1 MEQLIKHLHKGK
13 FGTCLNYER
22 VIASKEA
29 EYTELDVIESGII
42 RNAVRDMGIERL
54 YTHQAESYRQVRAGK
69 DIIVTTPTASGK
81 TMCYNLPVTEHIYH
95 DRNVRALYLFP
106 LKALGHDQQK
116 SLENFLSEIPL
127 GGGIRTAVIDGDTDK
142 KLRRKILKE
151 QPNIIISNPDILHY
165 SMLAKRE
172 EWDGFLSGLK
182 YLVVDELHTYRGVF
196 GSHVYNLFAR
206 FQRLYPHVQ
215 IITCSATVG
224 SPADFAGQ
232 LFGRE
237 FIHIDKSGAPAGKKH
252 FLMFNP
258 DTSPSALADYLL
270 KANIEAGVKTIC
282 FTKSRKQTETIF
294 ARAIAGDPS
303 MASAL
308 SSYRAGFLPEERREI
323 EKKFSNGSL
332 KAVISTSAFELG
344 LDIGGVD
351 STILVGYPGSM
362 MSLWQRAGRSGR
374 GVKDSLIMMIAGND
388 ALDQYYVR
396 KPELL
401 FEGRFEELAVDRENN
416 EINEGHI
423 ICAAYEKPIS
433 RDEAYY
439 AENAELIEKLTEKGR
454 LFEDTDKN
462 RLFALGKYP
471 YGDVDLRMA
480 GDSYTLNCM
489 GMLIATNSGRR
500 VYTENFEGAV
510 YLHRG
515 SQFIVTGRDRQK
527 REIELK
533 PFSGNYYTVPLTE
546 KQTSVL
552 QERTRLKDGNLR
564 ACFSDLRV
572 TERLTGYSKI
582 SARSGEKLQD
592 IELEED
598 PVMFETKG
606 MYFLMPPVL
615 RAEIEEKGM
624 NYMGAIHAFEHAVIA
639 MLPTV
644 VLSSRD
650 DVGGIS
656 YPYHPQ
662 LESSAV
668 FVYDGYP
675 GGVGIVK
682 RAFGRVRE
690 LLETTLN
697 QVTLC
702 SCEEGCPACIYS
714 PKCGSGNYPLDKKGA
729 AYLLKRLLEADI
741 ADEEVKNEEK
751 AMTATENSNEVLV
764 YDIETKYSADDV
776 GGWNNADRMG
786 VSVAVVYSMQTGE
799 FTAYREER
807 VDEMIERLSSAKMI
821 IGFNNIGFDNKVLSG
836 YGLKAFRG
844 TFVFDMLADIR
855 SITGKR
861 FSLDKLT
868 QSTLN
873 SGKSADGLMALQ
885 WYKEGRFDLIEE
897 YCIKDVEVTK
907 DLFMFGVE
915 KGFVHAPM
923 KDGSLIRV
931 PVKWREILSSYIGL
945 SSF

>member
-1 MEQLIKHLHKGK
+1 MEQLINHLHKGK
-13 FGTCLNYER
+13 FASALNYER
-22 VIASKEA
+22 VIPAKEA
-29 EYTELDVIESGII
+29 EYIDLDVIESSII
-42 RNAVRDMGIERL
+42 RDAVKDMGIERL
-54 YTHQAESYRQVRAGK
+54 YIHQAESYKQVRAGK

-81 TMCYNLPVTEHIYH
+81 TMCYNLPICEHIYH
-95 DRNVRALYLFP
+95 DRNVKALYLFP

-116 SLENFLSEIPL
+116 TLDNFLGEIPL
-127 GGGIRTAVIDGDTDK
+127 GGGIKTAVIDGDTDK

-151 QPNIIISNPDILHY
+151 NPNIIISNPDILHY
-165 SMLAKRE
+165 SMLAKKE
-172 EWDGFLSGLK
+172 EWDSFLSGLK

-206 FQRLYPHVQ
+206 FKRLYPHVQ
-215 IITCSATVG
+215 IVACSATVA
-224 SPADFAGQ
+224 SPAEFAGQ
-232 LFGRE
+232 LFGRD
-237 FIHIDKSGAPAGKKH
+237 FVHVDKSGAPSGKKH
-252 FLMFNP
+252 FMMFNP

-270 KANIEAGVKTIC
+270 KANMEAGVKTIC

-303 MASAL
+303 MASKL

-323 EKKFSNGSL
+323 EKKFSDGSL

-374 GVKDSLIMMIAGND
+374 GVKDSLILMIAGND

-401 FEGRFEELAVDRENN
+401 FEGKFEELAVDRENI

-423 ICAAYEKPIS
+423 ICAAYERPIS
-433 RDEAYY
+433 RGEIYY
-439 AENAELIEKLTEKGR
+439 LENSEQIENLALKGR
-454 LFEDTDKN
+454 LFEDADKN

-515 SQFIVTGRDRQK
+515 SQFIVKSRDKQK
-527 REIELK
+527 REIELQ
-533 PFSGNYYTVPLTE
+533 PFNGNYYTVPLTE

-552 QERTRLKDGNLR
+552 KERTKTKDGNLNV
-564 ACFSDLRV
+564 CFSDLRV

-592 IELEED
+592 ITLEED

-606 MYFLMPPVL
+606 MYFVLPPVL
-615 RAEIEEKGM
+615 RKEIEEQGL
-624 NYMGAIHAFEHAVIA
+624 NYMGAIHAFEHSVIA

-644 VLSSRD
+644 VLSSRE

-668 FVYDGYP
+668 FIYDGYP

-702 SCEEGCPACIYS
+702 SCEDGCPSCIYS

-729 AYLLKRLLEADI
+729 AYLIKRLLEADI
-741 ADEEVKNEEK
+741 QEAEIDNKEDKPMVELMN
-751 AMTATENSNEVLV
+751 TNEVLV
-764 YDIETKYSADDV
+764 YDIETKYSSVDV
-776 GGWNNADRMG
+776 GGWNNTDKMG
-786 VSVAVVYSMQTGE
+786 VSVAVVYCIQTGE
-799 FTAYREER
+799 YTAYREEQ
-807 VDEMIERLSSAKMI
+807 VGLMIERLSSAKMI
-821 IGFNNIGFDNKVLSG
+821 LGFNNIGFDNKVLAG
-836 YGLKAFRG
+836 YGLNSFRG
-844 TFVFDMLADIR
+844 TFVFDILADIR
-855 SITGKR
+855 SITGQR
-861 FSLDKLT
+861 FSLDKLA

-873 SGKSADGLMALQ
+873 VGKSADGLQALE
-885 WYKEGRFDLIEE
+885 WYKQGRFDLIEE
-897 YCIKDVEVTK
+897 YCTKDVEVTK

-915 KGFVHAPM
+915 KGFIHAPM
-923 KDGSLIRV
+923 KDGSLIRI
-931 PVKWREILSSYIGL
+931 PVKWNEILSSYI
-945 SSF
+945 SMS

>member
-1 MEQLIKHLHKGK
+1 MDKLISHLHKGQ
-13 FGTCLNYER
+13 FASSLNYER
-22 VIASKEA
+22 VIPSRDA
-29 EYTELDVIESGII
+29 EYEELGIIESDII
-42 RNAVRDMGIERL
+42 RNAVRDMGIEKL
-54 YTHQAESYRQVRAGK
+54 YTHQAESYRHVKEGR

-81 TMCYNLPVTEHIYH
+81 TLCYNLPVIEDIYH
-95 DRNVRALYLFP
+95 NRNVRALYLFP

-116 SLENFLSEIPL
+116 SLENFISEIPL
-127 GGGIRTAVIDGDTDK
+127 GGGIKTAVIDGDTDK
-142 KLRRKILKE
+142 KLRRKILKD
-151 QPNIIISNPDILHY
+151 QPNIVISNPDIMHY

-182 YLVVDELHTYRGVF
+182 YLIVDELHTYRGVF

-206 FQRLYPHVQ
+206 FQRLYPHIR
-215 IITCSATVG
+215 IICCSATIG
-224 SPADFAGQ
+224 SPSEFASQ

-237 FIHIDKSGAPAGKKH
+237 FAHVSKSGAPSGKKH

-258 DTSPSALADYLL
+258 DIPAAALANYLL
-270 KANIEAGVKTIC
+270 KVNIEAGVKTIC

-294 ARAIAGDPS
+294 ARAISSDPTY
-303 MASAL
+303 ASAL

-323 EKKFSNGSL
+323 EKKFSSGKL

-374 GVKDSLIMMIAGND
+374 GVKDSLIILIAGND

-401 FEGRFEELAVDRENN
+401 FDGQFEELAVDRDNT

-423 ICAAYEKPIS
+423 ICAAYEKPVS

-439 AENAELIEKLTEKGR
+439 KDNASLIEKLAADGR
-454 LFEDTDKN
+454 LFEEAGGG
-462 RLFALGKYP
+462 RLFALGRYP
-471 YGDVDLRMA
+471 YGDIDLRMA
-480 GDSYTLNCM
+480 GESYTLNCSKIM
-489 GMLIATNSGRR
+489 IATNSGRR
-500 VYTENFEGAV
+500 VYTENFKGAV

-515 SQFIVTGRDRQK
+515 SQFIVTDTDRQK
-527 REIELK
+527 REIELQ
-533 PFSGNYYTVPLTE
+533 PFNGNYFTVPLTE

-552 QERTRLKDGNLR
+552 EELKRLTEGNMR

-582 SARSGEKLQD
+582 SARTGEKLQD
-592 IELEED
+592 VDLEED

-606 MYFLMPPVL
+606 MYFLMPAAF
-615 RAEIEEKGM
+615 RQEIEERGM
-624 NYMGAIHAFEHAVIA
+624 NYMGSIHAFEHAVIA

-682 RAFGRVRE
+682 RAFGRIRE

-697 QVTLC
+697 QVKYC
-702 SCEEGCPACIYS
+702 GCEDGCPACIYS

-729 AYLLKRLLEADI
+729 VYLIQRLLEADLK
-741 ADEEVKNEEK
+741 EEEEK
-751 AMTATENSNEVLV
+751 PVIKAENSGEVLV
-764 YDIETKYSADDV
+764 YDIETKYSAEDV
-776 GGWNNADRMG
+776 GGWNNSHKMG
-786 VSVAVVYSMQTGE
+786 VSVAVVYSMNTGE
-799 FTAYREER
+799 YAAYREEKIN
-807 VDEMIERLSSAKMI
+807 ELTERLASARMI
-821 IGFNNIGFDNKVLSG
+821 LGFNNIGFDNKVLSG
-836 YGLKAFRG
+836 YGMPAFRG
-844 TFVFDMLADIR
+844 TFVFDMLADVR
-855 SITGKR
+855 SLTGQR
-861 FSLDKLT
+861 FSLEKLAT
-868 QSTLN
+868 ATLN
-873 SGKSADGLMALQ
+873 TGKSADGLMALQ

-897 YCIKDVEVTK
+897 YCTKDVEVTK
-907 DLFMFGVE
+907 DLFMFGVNN
-915 KGFVHAPM
+915 GFIHAPV
-923 KDGSLIRV
+923 KDGSLIRI
-931 PVKWREILSSYIGL
+931 PVKWKEILASYL
-945 SSF
+945 